1 MKKLISI
8 GAFALMCYA
17 GAVQDSDLDG
27 VPDNLDMCPNTPFL
41 ETVNKYGC
49 SEAQLKN
56 LKKNKIKFDF
66 SAGYE
71 YDNYK
76 SYNSSNTLFTSL
88 SAAKDK
94 LKASLFFSELDDGSG
109 VGYKSNDLI
118 LSLYYYLF
126 LKNVSFKFGSKV
138 YFPTE
143 YNSKTDYAL
152 LAKGTY
158 YFKDFSIGLSEKH
171 KIYGEAGANAK
182 DTVTLELDTSYKK
195 LYISPYVYTENS
207 AYNSNRW
214 YKYAGISLFYLLN
227 KKFSISID
235 SSIDLEEN
243 QNYTI
248 TSSIGYSF

>member
-1 MKKLISI
+1 MKKLVAI

-17 GAVQDSDLDG
+17 GAIKDSDLDG

-41 ETVNKYGC
+41 ETVNNSGC
-49 SEAQLKN
+49 SAFQLKN
-56 LKKNKIKFDF
+56 LKKNKIKFNF
-66 SAGYE
+66 TVGYE

-76 SYNSSNTLFTSL
+76 SYDSSNTLFTSL
-88 SAAKDK
+88 SAKKDK

-109 VGYKSNDLI
+109 AGYKSNDLI
-118 LSLYYYLF
+118 LSLYYYIY
-126 LKNVSFKFGSKV
+126 LKDVSFKFGPKV

-158 YFKDFSIGLSEKH
+158 YFKNFSIALSEKH
-171 KIYGEAGANAK
+171 KIYGETGTNDK
-182 DTVTLELDTSYKK
+182 DTITLELDTSYKK

-214 YKYAGISLFYLLN
+214 YKYAGISLFYFIN

-235 SSIDLEEN
+235 SSTDLEEN
-243 QNYTI
+243 QNYTV
-248 TSSIGYSF
+248 TSSVGYRF